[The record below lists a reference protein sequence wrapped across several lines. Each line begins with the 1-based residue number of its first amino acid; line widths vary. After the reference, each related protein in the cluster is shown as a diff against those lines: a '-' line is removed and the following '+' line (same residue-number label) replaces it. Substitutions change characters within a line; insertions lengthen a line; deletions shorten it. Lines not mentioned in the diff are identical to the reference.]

1 MFSWTPDVWLLGFT
15 NVIRSQKDMEAV
27 FKTNFHGPLNI
38 TRAILPKLRA
48 RGTGTLLFMGSQAG
62 WQYV

>member
-1 MFSWTPDVWLLGFT
+1 
-15 NVIRSQKDMEAV
+15 MEAV

-48 RGTGTLLFMGSQAG
+48 KGTGTLVFMGSQAG
-62 WQYV
+62 WQYVSSRPSPRTITYNLTQ